1 MMDWF
6 KRSKKKEVKNFDI
19 KTSDDRDLKNKKNM
33 SSEKDNKIKT
43 EIENLKSVP
52 KKLELI
58 NQEYNNVVKNLM
70 ISKRELNT
78 IKKNIEKSNEEYE
91 NLILKTKSARMELLK
106 TKNELMEKNDGLKKI
121 TSEYGKQ
128 GLVIEEINRAKKE
141 LSETKEK
148 IEVYSKELESIKI
161 QSDSSPQL
169 NSMKLEKKKLENEI
183 GQKRNELES
192 AKKELKT
199 VENQKSTS
207 VMRGKPD
214 QVVEAASAVVASMN
228 QKLQITLKELN
239 AVKQA
244 LDTERKRHENTNS
257 KENQKEE

>member
-1 MMDWF
+1 MDWF

-19 KTSDDRDLKNKKNM
+19 KTSDDIVHENKKNM
-33 SSEKDNKIKT
+33 SSEEDNKIKT
-43 EIENLKSVP
+43 ELEDSKSVP

-78 IKKNIEKSNEEYE
+78 VKKDIEKSNEEYD

-106 TKNELMEKNDGLKKI
+106 TKNELTEKNDVLKKI

-128 GLVIEEINRAKKE
+128 SLVIEEISRTKKE
-141 LSETKEK
+141 LSEIKEK
-148 IEVYSKELESIKI
+148 IDVYNKELESIKI
-161 QSDSSPQL
+161 QADSSPQL
-169 NSMKLEKKKLENEI
+169 NSMKSEKKKMENQIE
-183 GQKRNELES
+183 QKRNELEY
-192 AKKELKT
+192 AKKELKV

>member
-78 IKKNIEKSNEEYE
+78 VKKDIEKSNEEYE
-91 NLILKTKSARMELLK
+91 NLILKTKSARTELLK
-106 TKNELMEKNDGLKKI
+106 TKNELAEKNDGLKKI
-121 TSEYGKQ
+121 TSE
-128 GLVIEEINRAKKE
+128 
-141 LSETKEK
+141 
-148 IEVYSKELESIKI
+148 
-161 QSDSSPQL
+161 
-169 NSMKLEKKKLENEI
+169 
-183 GQKRNELES
+183 
-192 AKKELKT
+192 
-199 VENQKSTS
+199 
-207 VMRGKPD
+207 
-214 QVVEAASAVVASMN
+214 
-228 QKLQITLKELN
+228 
-239 AVKQA
+239 
-244 LDTERKRHENTNS
+244 
-257 KENQKEE
+257 

>member
-1 MMDWF
+1 MDWF
-6 KRSKKKEVKNFDI
+6 KRSKKKEEKNFEI
-19 KTSDDRDLKNKKNM
+19 KTSNDVDLKNKKNM

-78 IKKNIEKSNEEYE
+78 VKKDIEKSNEEYE
-91 NLILKTKSARMELLK
+91 NLILKTKSARTELLK
-106 TKNELMEKNDGLKKI
+106 TKNELAEKNDGLKKI
-121 TSEYGKQ
+121 INEYGRQ
-128 GLVIEEINRAKKE
+128 SLVIEEINRAKKE
-141 LSETKEK
+141 LSEIKEK
-148 IEVYSKELESIKI
+148 IERYNKELESIKI

-169 NSMKLEKKKLENEI
+169 NSMKSEKKKLENEI
-183 GQKRNELES
+183 GQKRNELEY
-192 AKKELKT
+192 AKKELKI

>member
-1 MMDWF
+1 MDWF
-6 KRSKKKEVKNFDI
+6 KRSKKKEVKNFGI
-19 KTSDDRDLKNKKNM
+19 KTSDDIDLKNKKNM
-33 SSEKDNKIKT
+33 PSEKDNKIKT
-43 EIENLKSVP
+43 ERVDPESIP
-52 KKLELI
+52 KKLELA
-58 NQEYNNVVKNLM
+58 NQEYNNTVKNLM

-78 IKKNIEKSNEEYE
+78 VKKDIEKSNQEYD
-91 NLILKTKSARMELLK
+91 NLVLKTKSARMELLK
-106 TKNELMEKNDGLKKI
+106 TKNELTEKNNGLKKI
-121 TSEYGKQ
+121 TGEYGKQ
-128 GLVIEEINRAKKE
+128 SLVIEEINRSKKE
-141 LSETKEK
+141 LSEIKEK
-148 IEVYSKELESIKI
+148 IEVYNNELESIKI
-161 QSDSSPQL
+161 QADNSPQL
-169 NSMKLEKKKLENEI
+169 NSMKSEKKKLENEI
-183 GQKRNELES
+183 GQKRNELKS
-192 AKKELKT
+192 AKKELET

>member
-1 MMDWF
+1 MDWF
-6 KRSKKKEVKNFDI
+6 KRSKKKEVKNFEI
-19 KTSDDRDLKNKKNM
+19 KTSNDIDLKNEKN
-33 SSEKDNKIKT
+33 NKIKT
-43 EIENLKSVP
+43 EIKDRKSVP

-58 NQEYNNVVKNLM
+58 NQEYNSVVKNLM

-78 IKKNIEKSNEEYE
+78 VKKEIEKSNEECE
-91 NLILKTKSARMELLK
+91 NLILKTKSARAELLK
-106 TKNELMEKNDGLKKI
+106 TKNELAEKNDGLKKI

-128 GLVIEEINRAKKE
+128 SLVIEEINRAKKE
-141 LSETKEK
+141 LSEIKEK
-148 IEVYSKELESIKI
+148 IDVYNKELESIKI
-161 QSDSSPQL
+161 QADSSPQL
-169 NSMKLEKKKLENEI
+169 NNMKSEKKKMENQI
-183 GQKRNELES
+183 VQKRNELEY
-192 AKKELKT
+192 AKKELKV

>member
-1 MMDWF
+1 MDWF
-6 KRSKKKEVKNFDI
+6 KRSKKKEVKNFEI
-19 KTSDDRDLKNKKNM
+19 KTSNDIDLKNKKNM

-43 EIENLKSVP
+43 EIEDSKSIP

-58 NQEYNNVVKNLM
+58 NQEYSSVVKNLM

-78 IKKNIEKSNEEYE
+78 VKKDIEKSNQEYD
-91 NLILKTKSARMELLK
+91 NLVLKTKSARMELLK
-106 TKNELMEKNDGLKKI
+106 TKNELTEKNNGLKKI
-121 TSEYGKQ
+121 TGEYGKQ
-128 GLVIEEINRAKKE
+128 SLVIEEINRSKKE
-141 LSETKEK
+141 LSEIKEK
-148 IEVYSKELESIKI
+148 IEVYNNELESIKI
-161 QSDSSPQL
+161 QADNSPQL
-169 NSMKLEKKKLENEI
+169 NSMKSEKKKLENEI
-183 GQKRNELES
+183 GQKRNELKS
-192 AKKELKT
+192 AKKELET

-244 LDTERKRHENTNS
+244 LDTERKRHENTNN